1 MSVKAQTIFETALS
15 IMDEVESAEHFRGR
29 AVPIL
34 NTLIGDC
41 WRVSEEHEKGPHST
55 WKAIATLEDTV
66 EGIDQTLALSAM
78 PYGLAAQ
85 LYLENDPIRANSW
98 WQIYQEQYEKCRR
111 SPMSIEPIV
120 DEYGGVEAGCFGR
133 W

>member
-1 MSVKAQTIFETALS
+1 MSINARKVFDAALS
-15 IMDEVESAEHFRGR
+15 IMDETENAEHFEPR
-29 AVPIL
+29 AVAVL

-55 WKAIATLEDTV
+55 WTAIASLDDDI
-66 EGIDQTLALSAM
+66 EGIDQTLVLAAM

-85 LYLENDPIRANSW
+85 LYLENDPLRSNSW

-111 SPMSIEPIV
+111 SPMSIEPIADV
-120 DEYGGVEAGCFGR
+120 YGGIGFGQYGR

>member
-1 MSVKAQTIFETALS
+1 MSVQARKIFETALG
-15 IMDEVESAEHFRGR
+15 IMDEQESAAHFEGR
-29 AVPIL
+29 AVAVL

-41 WRVSEEHEKGPHST
+41 WRVSEEHERGPHST
-55 WKAIATLEDTV
+55 WVAINSLEDTV
-66 EGIDQTLALSAM
+66 EGIDNTLALSAM

-85 LYLENDPIRANSW
+85 LYLENDPLRANSW

-111 SPMSIEPIV
+111 SPMSIEPIE
-120 DEYGGVEAGCFGR
+120 DEYGGIGFGCYGR